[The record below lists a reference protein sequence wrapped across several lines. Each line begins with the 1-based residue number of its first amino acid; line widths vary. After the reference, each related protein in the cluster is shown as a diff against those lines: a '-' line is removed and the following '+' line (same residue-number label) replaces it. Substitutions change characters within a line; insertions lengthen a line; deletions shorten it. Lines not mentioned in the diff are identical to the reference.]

1 MRPLGRWATT
11 PRVTIT
17 LDEVQRVAA
26 LARLQLTADEI
37 EHLATDLG
45 RLLEHFARVQALDT
59 TGVEPTAHVDDFGAR
74 LRDDAVTNPPAGDAL
89 LANAPAREGR
99 LFRVPRIIE

>member
-1 MRPLGRWATT
+1 VGYDVP
-11 PRVTIT
+11 VTIT
-17 LDEVQRVAA
+17 RDDVRRVAA
-26 LARLQLTADEI
+26 LARLHLTADEI
-37 EHLATDLG
+37 EHLTADLG
-45 RLLEHFARVQALDT
+45 HLLEHFARIQALDT

-74 LRDDAVTNPPAGDAL
+74 LRDDAVTNPPASDAL

>member
-1 MRPLGRWATT
+1 
-11 PRVTIT
+11 VTLT
-17 LDEVQRVAA
+17 RDEVQRVAA
-26 LARLQLTADEI
+26 LARLHLTADEA
-37 EHLATDLG
+37 ERLTVDLG

-74 LRDDAVTNPPAGDAL
+74 LRDDVVTNPPADEAL
-89 LANAPAREGR
+89 LANAPVREGR